1 MRDEIEIA
9 GREVKFFVV
18 ARVVGDVHLA
28 VAVDDFARLVDDGG
42 GVVINAGRAPL
53 EDRCDDNYFPRLGDG
68 AERFGRRSGNRL
80 GQIEEFRVL
89 GLTRVMRAEQLLRA
103 DYVRAAFG
111 GLLDFRDRLVEIEA
125 RLRRTTHL
133 DEPDD
138 DLVSVRCHDNCD
150 SNRASP
156 TLSSMTVD
164 SNARAAPGRDWQRAA
179 LALTALV
186 LIGALYSMRLR
197 LLETLTIDPDE
208 FEHLHVAWCMANG
221 LVPYRDFFEHHTPW
235 LHFLIA
241 PFFRFYAVAGDP
253 DAAIAFIF
261 FARRI
266 AMVLAGV
273 AIALTFL
280 LARLWRGEIA
290 GWMSAVLLSTA
301 VVFV

>member
-28 VAVDDFARLVDDGG
+28 VAADDFAGLVDDGG
-42 GVVINAGRAPL
+42 SVVINAGCTPL
-53 EDRCDDNYFPRLGDG
+53 EDRRDDNYFPRFGDG
-68 AERFGRRSGNRL
+68 AECFRGRSGNRL
-80 GQIEEFRVL
+80 GEIEEFRVL

-103 DYVRAAFG
+103 NDLRAALG

-197 LLETLTIDPDE
+197 LLETLTIDPHQ
-208 FEHLHVAWCMANG
+208 FEPSHCA
-221 LVPYRDFFEHHTPW
+221 
-235 LHFLIA
+235 
-241 PFFRFYAVAGDP
+241 
-253 DAAIAFIF
+253 
-261 FARRI
+261 
-266 AMVLAGV
+266 
-273 AIALTFL
+273 
-280 LARLWRGEIA
+280 
-290 GWMSAVLLSTA
+290 
-301 VVFV
+301 